1 MQKQNAARNSS
12 RLRKIV
18 GCKKNRSV
26 PPGQRPHR
34 DPEMRSP
41 SRIQAA
47 RRLVQQKHARTLN
60 QSSRKSQ
67 PLVHSARKFHDQRV
81 GLLFQSGIAQH
92 FFNSPGPL
100 ASWNLVER
108 PKEIKILTRRKTWK
122 KRSLSRHR
130 NPDLPPHS
138 ASIAPRLKATDA
150 YRPAVRQQ
158 HCRNQFKSARLPAA
172 IRPKQ
177 RHHLATRSAERNIVQ
192 RNRLAR
198 PLASYPVKHCRA
210 MPKHLA
216 NGFEYNLIHEF
227 ENAPRSLR
235 NAESLYYRSQSD
247 TDPVSER
254 VPRLKLRANLRPTVG
269 PYSLLSSPPSI
280 VLLNRSSSF
289 DLLCAC
295 SAAHPNPQ
303 QLAHIASLQS
313 EDFDWKEFLH
323 AAEHHGVA
331 ALAARNLIEHAST
344 LPPEIRRSLDSIYAT
359 NVRRSLWFAAEL
371 TRIMRI
377 FAQRQIRAIPYKG
390 PALAQSA
397 YGDLALR
404 SFSDLDLLISPSDFS
419 RARQALADLAYQP
432 SKPQTPAIERLW
444 LRTGYERSFD
454 GPAGKNLVELQ
465 WSLLPY
471 FYAVDPTQA
480 EFRFDDLW
488 ARAGRISLGADG
500 TPGEFSGIASD
511 VPCLSPQDSL
521 LVLCLH
527 AAKHL
532 WTRLI
537 WVADIAES
545 LRLPNLDPAR
555 VIERACAL
563 GITRILGI
571 SFWLAQNL
579 LDAALPLAALRAI
592 DGDPK
597 VPRLGKEC
605 AARLARGATYDFES
619 TEYFTQI
626 TTLRERRRDRMRYL
640 WRLVWTPGPGDVEVI
655 ALPEFM
661 FPLYRAVRIGRLLQK
676 LASLDRRDHRTKV
689 EPLQ

>member
-1 MQKQNAARNSS
+1 
-12 RLRKIV
+12 
-18 GCKKNRSV
+18 
-26 PPGQRPHR
+26 
-34 DPEMRSP
+34 
-41 SRIQAA
+41 
-47 RRLVQQKHARTLN
+47 
-60 QSSRKSQ
+60 
-67 PLVHSARKFHDQRV
+67 
-81 GLLFQSGIAQH
+81 
-92 FFNSPGPL
+92 
-100 ASWNLVER
+100 
-108 PKEIKILTRRKTWK
+108 
-122 KRSLSRHR
+122 
-130 NPDLPPHS
+130 
-138 ASIAPRLKATDA
+138 
-150 YRPAVRQQ
+150 
-158 HCRNQFKSARLPAA
+158 
-172 IRPKQ
+172 
-177 RHHLATRSAERNIVQ
+177 
-192 RNRLAR
+192 
-198 PLASYPVKHCRA
+198 

-216 NGFEYNLIHEF
+216 DGFEYNLIHEF
-227 ENAPRSLR
+227 EKAPRSLR

-269 PYSLLSSPPSI
+269 PYCLLSSPPLI
-280 VLLNRSSSF
+280 VPLNRSSSF

-303 QLAHIASLQS
+303 QLAHIASLQWD
-313 EDFDWKEFLH
+313 DFDWTEFLR

-344 LPPEIRRSLDSIYAT
+344 LPPEIRRSLDSIYAI

-371 TRIMRI
+371 TRIMRT
-377 FAQRQIRAIPYKG
+377 FAQKQIRAIPYKG
-390 PALAQSA
+390 PVLAQSA

-404 SFSDLDLLISPSDFS
+404 SFSDLDLLISPGDFS
-419 RARQALADLAYQP
+419 GAKQALADLGYQP

-471 FYAVDPTQA
+471 LYAVDPSRA
-480 EFRFDDLW
+480 DFHFDDLW
-488 ARAGRISLGADG
+488 ARAGRMALGINDA
-500 TPGEFSGIASD
+500 SQIAANRAPD
-511 VPCLSPQDSL
+511 LPCLSPEDSL
-521 LVLCLH
+521 VVLCLH

-545 LRLPNLDPAR
+545 LRLPDLDLAR
-555 VIERACAL
+555 VIGRARAL
-563 GITRILGI
+563 GITRILGV

-579 LDAALPLAALRAI
+579 LDAALPSAAQRAI

-597 VPRLGKEC
+597 VPQLGKEC

-626 TTLRERRRDRMRYL
+626 TALRERRRDRIRYL
-640 WRLVWTPGPGDVEVI
+640 WRLVWTPGPGDVEAV

-676 LASLDRRDHRTKV
+676 LAGLNR
-689 EPLQ
+689 